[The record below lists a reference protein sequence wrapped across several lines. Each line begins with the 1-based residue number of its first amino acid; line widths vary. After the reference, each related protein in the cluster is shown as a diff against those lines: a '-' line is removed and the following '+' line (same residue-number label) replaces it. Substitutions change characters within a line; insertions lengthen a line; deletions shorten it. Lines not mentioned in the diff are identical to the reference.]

1 MDSFKYLSK
10 GFDQAP
16 SNGNSN
22 TMIIFLIIIAI
33 IVLIILINY
42 LKKKFN
48 LVIFKKY
55 NVKKS
60 TFNSLSNSV
69 GLNNDETKLLFNM
82 VVKQN
87 LKFPLNCF
95 TNTKVLDDVLIKE
108 LHELERD
115 SSINQKDRDDKTYF
129 IFNIK
134 SKIDENLKKNI
145 GLKSTHLIS
154 ENQKVVIFI
163 RNSGYYYG
171 NVIKNNKNF

>member
-10 GFDQAP
+10 GFDQSP
-16 SNGNSN
+16 NGEN
-22 TMIIFLIIIAI
+22 TNTLIVFLVIIAAVI
-33 IVLIILINY
+33 LIILFNY
-42 LKKKFN
+42 IKKRYNFE
-48 LVIFKKY
+48 IFKKY

-60 TFNSLSNSV
+60 TFNSLAKSV
-69 GLNNDETKLLFNM
+69 GLNFDETKLLFSL

-95 TNTKVLDDVLIKE
+95 TSTKVLDDVLIKE

-115 SSINQKDRDDKTYF
+115 SSVNPKEREEKTYL
-129 IFNIK
+129 IYDIK

-145 GLKSTHLIS
+145 GLKTTHLIS

-163 RNSGYYYG
+163 RKFGLLLRECH
-171 NVIKNNKNF
+171 